1 MQRRSRKKKNVSE
14 IFASTKHNKSNNS
27 NNNKCNN
34 IIYSNSYFNIKSTS
48 SSSTHNMHS
57 ICNNSKHHR
66 GYRV

>member
-14 IFASTKHNKSNNS
+14 ISASTKPNKSNNS

-34 IIYSNSYFNIKSTS
+34 IICNNSYFNIKSTF

-57 ICNNSKHHR
+57 TCNNNKHHR